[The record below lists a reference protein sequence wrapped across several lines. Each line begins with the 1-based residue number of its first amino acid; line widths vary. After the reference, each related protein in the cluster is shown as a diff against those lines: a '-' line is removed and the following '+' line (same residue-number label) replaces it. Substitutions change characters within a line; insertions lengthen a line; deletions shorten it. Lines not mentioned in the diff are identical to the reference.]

1 MEQLH
6 AHEVLHMMEGNSYS
20 ESSLK
25 EAIIQKFGEH
35 QHFYTC
41 SAEDMD
47 ADKLIEFLKA
57 KGKFMP
63 ADGGYNEGL
72 QPLMLMHPS
81 SPYQVHTKSVSSP
94 SKGTFIRT
102 RYGLGTDLTGLR

>member
-35 QHFYTC
+35 QHFYTW

-47 ADKLIEFLKA
+47 GDKVIVFLKA

-63 ADGGYNEGL
+63 ADDGFT
-72 QPLMLMHPS
+72 
-81 SPYQVHTKSVSSP
+81 VDITKVCSH
-94 SKGTFIRT
+94 
-102 RYGLGTDLTGLR
+102 